1 MTIAPQLRCCTGFI
15 EGFICDFEQPAL
27 LKVRRCD
34 APASLEVAVE
44 PIADHFSERP
54 LSIS

>member
-1 MTIAPQLRCCTGFI
+1 MAFAPQLCCRTGFI
-15 EGFICDFEQPAL
+15 ERLIFDFEQPAL

-34 APASLEVAVE
+34 APAPLEVAVE

-54 LSIS
+54 LGIS